1 MMKRNLMV
9 LGLATLLSA
18 CGFQLRGTSD
28 THFALT
34 ELDVSARNVY
44 GETVKEVRN
53 QLENSRVKISSGAP
67 YHLILT
73 REDSQRRNASYT
85 GAGRSAEIELTNT
98 LDYEIR
104 GANNLLLLQNQQEV
118 QSVYA
123 QDQSNLGGSEQ
134 EAVQQTVEL
143 RQRLVRNLL
152 QHLQM
157 ITPQQLEQL
166 QQAAQAKA
174 DAEAKAAAEAAAAAR
189 EAELA
194 QPQQSPLQLLPRD

>member
-1 MMKRNLMV
+1 M
-9 LGLATLLSA
+9 
-18 CGFQLRGTSD
+18 
-28 THFALT
+28 
-34 ELDVSARNVY
+34 
-44 GETVKEVRN
+44 RN
-53 QLENSRVKISSGAP
+53 QLENSRVKVSSGAP

-73 REDSQRRNASYT
+73 REDSQRRSASYT

-118 QSVYA
+118 PASTPRTRATSVA
-123 QDQSNLGGSEQ
+123 PSRK
-134 EAVQQTVEL
+134 AVQQTVEL

-166 QQAAQAKA
+166 QQAAQAKQMPKPRPPPKLLPPPA
-174 DAEAKAAAEAAAAAR
+174 RPSWHSRNSRPCSCCRASKLGGRPSAAR
-189 EAELA
+189 
-194 QPQQSPLQLLPRD
+194 QRSVR

>member
-1 MMKRNLMV
+1 M
-9 LGLATLLSA
+9 
-18 CGFQLRGTSD
+18 
-28 THFALT
+28 
-34 ELDVSARNVY
+34 
-44 GETVKEVRN
+44 RN
-53 QLENSRVKISSGAP
+53 QLENSRVKVSSGAP

-73 REDSQRRNASYT
+73 REDSQRRSASYT

-194 QPQQSPLQLLPRD
+194 QPQQSPLQLLPRE

>member
-18 CGFQLRGTSD
+18 CGFQLRGSGD
-28 THFALT
+28 SHFALT
-34 ELDVSARNVY
+34 ELDVSARNMY
-44 GETVKEVRN
+44 GETVKDVRS
-53 QLENSRVKISSGAP
+53 QLQNSGVKVSSGAP

-73 REDSQRRNASYT
+73 REDSQRRSASYT

-118 QSVYA
+118 QSVFA

-134 EAVQQTVEL
+134 EAAQQTVEL

-166 QQAAQAKA
+166 QQTAQAKA
-174 DAEAKAAAEAAAAAR
+174 DAEAKAAAEAASAAR
-189 EAELA
+189 AAEQA
-194 QPQQSPLQLLPRD
+194 QPQQSPLQLLPRE

>member
-34 ELDVSARNVY
+34 ELDVSARNMY
-44 GETVKEVRN
+44 GETVKDVRS
-53 QLENSRVKISSGAP
+53 QLQNSGVKVSSGAP

-73 REDSQRRNASYT
+73 REDSQRRSASYT

-118 QSVYA
+118 QSVFA
-123 QDQSNLGGSEQ
+123 QDQSNLGGSAQ
-134 EAVQQTVEL
+134 EAAQQAVEL

-166 QQAAQAKA
+166 QQTAQAKA

-189 EAELA
+189 AAEQA
-194 QPQQSPLQLLPRD
+194 QPQQSPLQLLPRE

>member
-18 CGFQLRGTSD
+18 CGFQLRGNGD

-44 GETVKEVRN
+44 GETVKEVRS
-53 QLENSRVKISSGAP
+53 QLENSGVKVATGAP

-73 REDSQRRNASYT
+73 REDSQSRSASYT

-118 QSVYA
+118 QSIYA

-134 EAVQQTVEL
+134 EAAQQAVEM

-152 QHLQM
+152 LHLQM
-157 ITPQQLEQL
+157 ITPEQLEQL
-166 QQAAQAKA
+166 QQTAQAKA

-189 EAELA
+189 AAEEAL
-194 QPQQSPLQLLPRD
+194 PQQSPLQLLPRE